1 MGIIVNKIEKDLDL
15 LIIGAGPAG
24 LTAGLYAARLKL
36 NTLILEDELIGGQ
49 IREAYVVENYPGFT
63 SIGGSELT
71 DRMKEQ
77 STLAGAVIDEY
88 DTILSVKLTNDEKII
103 ETEKYLYKAKAVI
116 IAAGAK
122 RRELP
127 IPEEKKFHGNG
138 IHYCELCDGHLYE
151 GKNIGVIGGGSS
163 AVGAAEFLSKYA
175 SKVTLIHR
183 SGQLRADKKS
193 QEELFANEKITVL
206 WDSEVKQALG
216 NERLEGVVMENPKS
230 KEHTQLKLDGIF
242 VYIGSIPRT
251 EIYKDYI
258 DVDEYGNI
266 VAGETCETNVQGVF
280 AAGDVRKKLFRQL
293 TTAVSDGTVAA
304 LMAERYILKTKKQ
317 TSSV

>member
-1 MGIIVNKIEKDLDL
+1 MGIIVNKIEKALDL

-36 NTLILEDELIGGQ
+36 NTLILEDELVGGQ

-63 SIGGSELT
+63 SIGGSELS
-71 DRMKEQ
+71 DRMREQ

-103 ETEKYLYKAKAVI
+103 ETEKFLYKPKAVI
-116 IAAGAK
+116 IASGAK

-127 IPEEKKFHGNG
+127 IPEENKFHGNG

-151 GKNIGVIGGGSS
+151 GKHLGVVGGGSS
-163 AVGAAEFLSKYA
+163 AVGAADFLSKYA
-175 SKVTLIHR
+175 AKVTLIHR

-193 QEELFANEKITVL
+193 QEDLFANKKIQVL
-206 WDSEVKQALG
+206 WDSEVKSALG
-216 NERLEGVVMENPKS
+216 DKKLEAVLLENPKS
-230 KEHTQLKLDGIF
+230 KEHTELKLDGVF

-251 EIYKDYI
+251 ELYKDYV

-266 VAGETCETNVQGVF
+266 IAGETCETNVQGVF
-280 AAGDVRKKLFRQL
+280 AAGDVRQKLFRQL
-293 TTAVSDGTVAA
+293 TTAVSDGTTAA
-304 LMAERYILKTKKQ
+304 LLAERYILKNKKQ
-317 TSSV
+317 ASFV